1 MIEKAEIH
9 YNPDG
14 SLSAL
19 IGPDAIELMRVQSI
33 IQGIKLHI
41 KSGGRMMITRGMG
54 ITKLL
59 ALATTYTGKKYKRTE
74 GEQAMQDL
82 NVWFQTMKSSIPT
95 ITK

>member
-1 MIEKAEIH
+1 MTEKAEIH

-19 IGPDAIELMRVQSI
+19 VGKDAVELMRVQSI

-41 KSGGRMMITRGMG
+41 KSGVMITRGMG

-59 ALATTYTGKKYKRTE
+59 ALATIYTGKKYKRTE